1 MSIDVTRSYGIAASF
16 AEASSKV
23 DHIRARRSIHERRSI
38 EIQRRSLEGLPTD
51 DLPQPILTKAEI
63 KEEEDLGREIDMN
76 EHTISLPELLARLDT
91 RLTGRTAV
99 ERTEILRRD
108 GPNALTPPATEP
120 EWKKFL
126 KCLTGI
132 FSLLLWGGSILSI
145 AAYYI
150 PVWAVAA
157 DPTSDMEADIG
168 NLYIGIILA
177 VVVLITGV
185 FTYMQE
191 KSSQDVMA
199 GFANMIPTRTMVLVD
214 GQADPVEI
222 DAKNLVAGD
231 VVHIKLGDKIPADVR
246 IVESRGF
253 KVDNSSLTGES
264 EPQARIV
271 ECTSDNPLETK
282 NLAFF
287 GTLAIEGSAV
297 GLVISTGDRTV
308 IGQIARLATS
318 TGDEETPLH
327 HEIESFVQV
336 ISLIAATLAV
346 VFFVVDLVNSTENL
360 ANRVKAGV
368 AVLAVSCVVA
378 YIIAVITE
386 IVRHR
391 RGSESVME

>member
-1 MSIDVTRSYGIAASF
+1 MARPTPWRLMRRT
-16 AEASSKV
+16 SS
-23 DHIRARRSIHERRSI
+23 
-38 EIQRRSLEGLPTD
+38 
-51 DLPQPILTKAEI
+51 
-63 KEEEDLGREIDMN
+63 
-76 EHTISLPELLARLDT
+76 
-91 RLTGRTAV
+91 
-99 ERTEILRRD
+99 
-108 GPNALTPPATEP
+108 PAT
-120 EWKKFL
+120 
-126 KCLTGI
+126 
-132 FSLLLWGGSILSI
+132 S
-145 AAYYI
+145 
-150 PVWAVAA
+150 
-157 DPTSDMEADIG
+157 
-168 NLYIGIILA
+168 
-177 VVVLITGV
+177 
-185 FTYMQE
+185 
-191 KSSQDVMA
+191 
-199 GFANMIPTRTMVLVD
+199 
-214 GQADPVEI
+214 
-222 DAKNLVAGD
+222 
-231 VVHIKLGDKIPADVR
+231 
-246 IVESRGF
+246 
-253 KVDNSSLTGES
+253 
-264 EPQARIV
+264 
-271 ECTSDNPLETK
+271 CTSDNPLETK